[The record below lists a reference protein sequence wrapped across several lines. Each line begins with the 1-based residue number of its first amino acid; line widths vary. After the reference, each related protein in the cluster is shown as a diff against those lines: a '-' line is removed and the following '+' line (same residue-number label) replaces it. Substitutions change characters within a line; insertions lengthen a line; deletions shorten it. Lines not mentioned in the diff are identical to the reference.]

1 MVMSPYG
8 DLGAHIDGFIAVVA
22 HTLVVGAS
30 LERKVTGKKANV
42 VLAAYLASQ
51 AALRLLKP
59 GNEVIISLTF
69 SLNFSNSNDER
80 KHRRLNYNEN
90 SVTCTT
96 N

>member
-1 MVMSPYG
+1 MVMPPYS

-59 GNEVIISLTF
+59 GNEVIIA
-69 SLNFSNSNDER
+69 
-80 KHRRLNYNEN
+80 
-90 SVTCTT
+90 
-96 N
+96 